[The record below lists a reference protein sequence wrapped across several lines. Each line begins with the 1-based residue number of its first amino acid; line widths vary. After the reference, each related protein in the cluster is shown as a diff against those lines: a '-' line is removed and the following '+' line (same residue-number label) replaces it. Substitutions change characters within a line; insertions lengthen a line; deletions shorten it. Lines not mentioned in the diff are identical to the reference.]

1 MELGEAECCPTDPV
15 EQRGA
20 LPRRAA
26 EPLRVAFQ
34 GELGAFSEQALRQI
48 WAEDADPVP
57 QRTFDDVAR
66 AVAQGD
72 VERGVLPVHNAIV
85 GCIETSLAAIA
96 AYPELTIVG
105 ETTVIIRPML
115 LALPGVSL
123 AEITR
128 VASHPAALGQC
139 RQFLREMPTEEA
151 WDTAGAARELAASGD
166 RALGVIAGPAAAA
179 RYGLAVLVDYVA
191 DRTDNLTRFVVLAR
205 RPAR

>member
-1 MELGEAECCPTDPV
+1 MIH
-15 EQRGA
+15 
-20 LPRRAA
+20 
-26 EPLRVAFQ
+26 VAFQ

-48 WAEDADPVP
+48 WGDDADPVP
-57 QRTFDDVAR
+57 QRTFDDVAS
-66 AVAQGD
+66 AVARGD

-85 GCIETSLAAIA
+85 GRIETSLAAIA
-96 AYPELTIVG
+96 AYPGVMIVD

-123 AEITR
+123 AEIKR

-166 RALGVIAGPAAAA
+166 RALAVIAGPAAAV
-179 RYGLAVLVDYVA
+179 RYGLAVLVEYVA
-191 DRTDNLTRFVVLAR
+191 DRTDNLTRFVALAR
-205 RPAR
+205 RRRQPAQ